1 MNMIDDTSTI
11 YIYIYIYF
19 LSGIEFYYNLIK
31 MYICVEF
38 IPEYLNTY
46 PYPLTSQEFVLIK

>member
-1 MNMIDDTSTI
+1 MNMIDDTST
-11 YIYIYIYF
+11 IYIYIYF

-31 MYICVEF
+31 VYICVEF